1 MITYNNSVL
10 KVGSSWLHSEWDPNP
25 LNLPPF
31 TMRFQFGDGASM
43 SSSYNP
49 TTSGQTWKTG
59 AVWTQ
64 VSTSPNVWDYTRVD
78 TDWDEEFYQKFSS
91 PYVDYDTFVLGGNTA
106 GVTNMHSTF
115 RDCDLLRAVKIFD
128 TRSVTDMNHMFSET
142 AKLGYSMY
150 NSPVY
155 NLIDGVRMALPLFD
169 TSSVTDMSYMFI
181 YASEVRKVPRWNTSS
196 VTDMTQMFA
205 NSPIYT
211 VPLFDTSSV
220 TSMYAMFRSCSS
232 LSAIPLF
239 DTRSVV
245 DMRETFYGCR
255 NVASGALALYNQ
267 ASSQTTPPSGYS
279 QCFSHCGEYTTT
291 GAAELAQIPTSWG
304 GTMA

>member
-10 KVGSSWLHSEWDPNP
+10 KVGTSWLHSEWDPNP
-25 LNLPPF
+25 LNLPPY
-31 TMRFQFGDGASM
+31 TMRFQFGGTSM
-43 SSSYNP
+43 PSSYNP

-64 VSTSPNVWDYTRVD
+64 VSTLPNVWDYTRVD
-78 TDWDEEFYQKFSS
+78 TDWEEEFYQKFSS
-91 PYVDYDTFVLGGNTA
+91 PAVDYDTFVLGGNTA

-115 RDCDLLRAVKIFD
+115 RDCDQLRALKIFD

-142 AKLGYSMY
+142 AKLGYDMY

-155 NLIDGVRMALPLFD
+155 NLINGVRTGVPLFD
-169 TSSVTDMSYMFI
+169 TSSVTDMSSMFA
-181 YASEVRKVPRWNTSS
+181 YASEVRQVPRWNTSS
-196 VTDMTQMFA
+196 VTDMSGMFA
-205 NSPIYT
+205 HSPIYT

-220 TSMYAMFRSCSS
+220 TSMYAMFRECSS

-239 DTRSVV
+239 DTSSVD
-245 DMRETFYGCR
+245 DMRETFNGCT
-255 NVASGALALYNQ
+255 NVNTGALALYNQ

-279 QCFSHCGEYTTT
+279 LCFYHCGENTTT
-291 GAAELAQIPTSWG
+291 GAAELAQIPASWG
-304 GTMA
+304 GTGA